1 LLGISQ
7 DVTERK
13 RAERALRESQQ
24 LLQAIIDNSTAVIY
38 VKDLQG
44 SYLMVNRRYEEIF
57 HLTRE
62 AVLGKTDH
70 DVFSQE
76 AADAFRAMDQRVV
89 AAGTALTEEEV
100 APHDDGPHT
109 YISVKCPLWDNAGK
123 PYAVFGISTDITERK
138 RLEQQLLQSQ
148 RMEAVG
154 RLAGGV
160 AHDFNNLLTVII
172 GESELMLASLAPNDP
187 LRAQIEAI
195 DSSAQ
200 RAADLTRQLLAF
212 SRKQVLQPK
221 VLDLNT
227 IVTDLGKM
235 LRRLI
240 GEDVELINRLS
251 SNLGRVKA
259 DPGQI
264 EQIIV
269 NLAINARDAM
279 PRGGTLTIETNN
291 TKLDDQYAS
300 QHPEVRPGDQVML
313 AVSDTGTGM
322 DREMQSRIFEPF
334 FTTKERGKGTGLGLA
349 TVYGVVKQSEGHIW
363 VYSEPG
369 RGTTF
374 KVYLPKVEE
383 PAEVTRRSAG
393 RSSSAGGSETVLVV
407 EDDDGVRGVVRQV
420 MSSAGYTV
428 MECKNAEQALS
439 MSGSYSGHIHLMVTD
454 VIMPGAS
461 GRELAQKITAL
472 RPGIRV
478 LYMSGYT
485 DNAIVHH
492 GVLDEGVAF
501 IEKPFTPDRLLHKV
515 REVLNT

>member
-1 LLGISQ
+1 MAFAYAAVSISSSASPASLAIHSVALFLLLSLAILFAHPECGLLAVVTSQSMGGTLARRLLPAAIVVPIVLGWLTMEGLRSGTLNTFVWLAVYAVSNLVVFAVVIWRTAGSLHATEQRRKAAEEALAREHSLLRLLLDNLPASIYVKDPEGRYLVYNAAAVHMVGVASEAVALGKTVFDFFPPEIARLYDADDRRLLATGQPVLDREEPTQDRDGNRRWFLTTKLPLRDSRGTTIGLLGISQ

-221 VLDLNT
+221 SARLEHHRYRFGKD
-227 IVTDLGKM
+227 VT
-235 LRRLI
+235 
-240 GEDVELINRLS
+240 
-251 SNLGRVKA
+251 
-259 DPGQI
+259 
-264 EQIIV
+264 
-269 NLAINARDAM
+269 
-279 PRGGTLTIETNN
+279 
-291 TKLDDQYAS
+291 
-300 QHPEVRPGDQVML
+300 
-313 AVSDTGTGM
+313 
-322 DREMQSRIFEPF
+322 
-334 FTTKERGKGTGLGLA
+334 
-349 TVYGVVKQSEGHIW
+349 
-363 VYSEPG
+363 
-369 RGTTF
+369 
-374 KVYLPKVEE
+374 
-383 PAEVTRRSAG
+383 
-393 RSSSAGGSETVLVV
+393 
-407 EDDDGVRGVVRQV
+407 
-420 MSSAGYTV
+420 
-428 MECKNAEQALS
+428 
-439 MSGSYSGHIHLMVTD
+439 
-454 VIMPGAS
+454 
-461 GRELAQKITAL
+461 
-472 RPGIRV
+472 
-478 LYMSGYT
+478 
-485 DNAIVHH
+485 
-492 GVLDEGVAF
+492 
-501 IEKPFTPDRLLHKV
+501 
-515 REVLNT
+515 